1 LIDEFVSGRMDP
13 LPHNGAVITLLA
25 VTALTHRQSIARS
38 SPSPSFFVIAL
49 YYLTG
54 VVLIASIVT
63 SNVTQHHGCTAF
75 SQGRR
80 SLRSVHTNS
89 LNGLI
94 MKTRLLLSLSM
105 AGILTAT
112 SFGASAAD
120 VARIDPLRG
129 VAAGPTA
136 RADQI
141 IVVTDATQ
149 HVNVVGG
156 TTVRFVIGDHA
167 FNWTFD
173 TGSAFVNAFDLAQIA
188 PPDTLHHRV
197 TVYVAGDPMYR

>member
-1 LIDEFVSGRMDP
+1 
-13 LPHNGAVITLLA
+13 
-25 VTALTHRQSIARS
+25 
-38 SPSPSFFVIAL
+38 
-49 YYLTG
+49 
-54 VVLIASIVT
+54 
-63 SNVTQHHGCTAF
+63 
-75 SQGRR
+75 
-80 SLRSVHTNS
+80 
-89 LNGLI
+89 

-105 AGILTAT
+105 AAILSAT

-129 VAAGPTA
+129 AAAAPTA
-136 RADQI
+136 RADQV

-167 FNWTFD
+167 FNWTFE